1 MIDRERAWSKYVID
15 TNVIID
21 TMQGIP
27 EAANFMEM
35 VDANKSQSQS
45 QILYSVVVEA
55 ELFSSHLLTEEDK
68 IDLRQLLNI
77 GEIIDVDSEVA
88 LKAAEL
94 RSLSRKLYQRKMKLP
109 DALVAATAFL
119 YSATL
124 VTRNIDDFKH
134 LQEHGLRLRNPFDL
148 ITK

>member
-15 TNVIID
+15 TNVVID

-27 EAANFMEM
+27 EAANFMEI
-35 VDANKSQSQS
+35 VDANKSQSQM
-45 QILYSVVVEA
+45 LYSVVAEA

-77 GEIIDVDSEVA
+77 VEIIDVDSDVA

-124 VTRNIDDFKH
+124 VTRNIEDFKH

-148 ITK
+148 FTK